1 MTLFNGNSDTGPVFE
16 KGYPKHEGHEEYM
29 KRRMKEE
36 DEKNF
41 KPTFEQQILEIKEDI
56 KKLQI
61 DLAYMIKK
69 YEN

>member
-1 MTLFNGNSDTGPVFE
+1 
-16 KGYPKHEGHEEYM
+16 
-29 KRRMKEE
+29 MKEE